1 MPGGQR
7 SDAMKIR
14 LAAVTK
20 RRGASKLAAV
30 DQLASEY
37 VHRAAR
43 FAAVEETDYAS
54 EQALLKSLERSGRT
68 SPVLVALDSRGRQ
81 VTSEE
86 LAELLRRH
94 QERGTQEL
102 VLAIGPSDG
111 WSEIARKQAAILL
124 SLGRITLPHEL
135 ARVVLAEQIYRA
147 LTILH
152 RHPYH
157 LGH

>member
-1 MPGGQR
+1 MPRR

-14 LAAVTK
+14 LAAVTR
-20 RRGASKLAAV
+20 RRGASKHAAV
-30 DQLASEY
+30 DQLTSEY
-37 VHRAAR
+37 IQRASR
-43 FAAVEETDYAS
+43 FAAVEEAGFAS
-54 EQALLKSLERSGRT
+54 EEALLKSLDRPGRT
-68 SPVLVALDSRGRQ
+68 APVLVALDSRGRQ
-81 VTSEE
+81 MSSEE

-111 WSEIARKQAAILL
+111 WSEAARKQAAIAL
-124 SLGRITLPHEL
+124 SLGKITLPHEL